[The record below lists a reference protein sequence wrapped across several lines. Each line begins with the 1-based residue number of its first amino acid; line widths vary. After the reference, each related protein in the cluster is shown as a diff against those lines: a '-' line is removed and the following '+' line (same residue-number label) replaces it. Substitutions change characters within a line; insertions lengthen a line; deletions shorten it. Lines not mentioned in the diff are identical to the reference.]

1 MNLAGKRV
9 LMIAPKFF
17 GYEKDI
23 LGELARRGAE
33 VDFLRDR
40 PFDSPLMIAA
50 TRFARPAIMSG
61 VNRHYREQLAAFGR
75 SSYDLIFVVNGQT
88 VSQELLVDLRATYPT
103 APFILY
109 LWDSIANRQSTRH
122 NLVHFDRVFTF
133 DTQDAASFNLQL
145 RPLFF
150 SPGFESSS
158 SDEHDIDISFIGT
171 AHTDRAKIVGDVDR
185 SLPSDI
191 NRYWYLY
198 LQAPWVF
205 TAYKVTN
212 PTFRRAKINQF
223 SFDPLARDTVR
234 SVFAR
239 SKAVLDIE
247 HPKQI
252 GLTMRTFETF
262 GSSKKLL
269 TTNKRV
275 HNCDFYNPANI
286 LVLDRADAKVP
297 REFLLSPYVQPDPEL
312 YRKYSLVGW
321 ADEVLGSK
329 TV

>member
-40 PFDSPLMIAA
+40 PFDSALMIAA
-50 TRFARPAIMSG
+50 TRFVRPVVMSR
-61 VNRHYREQLAAFGR
+61 VDRQYREQLAAFGR
-75 SSYDLIFVVNGQT
+75 SSYDLILVVNGQT
-88 VSQELLVDLRATYPT
+88 LSQELLANLRTAYPT
-103 APFILY
+103 APFVLY

-133 DTQDAASFNLQL
+133 DPQDAKAFNLQL

-150 SPGFESSS
+150 SPGFEASG
-158 SDEHDIDISFIGT
+158 EVAHDIDISFIGT

-185 SLPSDI
+185 SLPADI

-205 TAYKVTN
+205 AAYKVTN
-212 PTFRRAKINQF
+212 PTFRHAQIEQF

-247 HPKQI
+247 HPRQI

-262 GSSKKLL
+262 GASKKLL
-269 TTNKRV
+269 TTNSRIYDS
-275 HNCDFYNPANI
+275 DFYNPANI
-286 LVLDRADAKVP
+286 LVLDRRYARVP
-297 REFLLSPYVQPDPEL
+297 QEFLLSPYVPPSPGL
-312 YRKYSLVGW
+312 YRKYSLAGW
-321 ADEVLGSK
+321 ADEILS
-329 TV
+329 TNAS